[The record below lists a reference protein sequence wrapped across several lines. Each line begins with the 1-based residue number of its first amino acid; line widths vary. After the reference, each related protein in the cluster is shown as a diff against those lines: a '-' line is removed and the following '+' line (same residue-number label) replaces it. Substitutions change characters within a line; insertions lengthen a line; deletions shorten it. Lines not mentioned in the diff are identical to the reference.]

1 MNHRATVPVPEGRRR
16 RLAGGKSAPADAAP
30 GNGAEN
36 RGAPA
41 GPRRKGPGREPITA
55 AAICSRRRVVA
66 ELPLPGNS
74 SMPRWGMVRSAAHP
88 GAAPAARACPR
99 LISCGV
105 PPGRG
110 AEASR
115 QYFVRQTAA
124 RPAAKS
130 SRHPRI
136 LLSCSAERKANWPDQ
151 IGSPTDHFSERT
163 PALVFLC
170 VHRVSVVP
178 PAFLRMMVAGF

>member
-1 MNHRATVPVPEGRRR
+1 MNHKATVPVPEGRRR

-30 GNGAEN
+30 GNGAEDL
-36 RGAPA
+36 GAPA
-41 GPRRKGPGREPITA
+41 GHRRNGPRREPITA
-55 AAICSRRRVVA
+55 AAICPRRRVVV
-66 ELPLPGNS
+66 ELPLPENS
-74 SMPRWGMVRSAAHP
+74 SMPRRGMVRSAAHP

-99 LISCGV
+99 LISCRV

-110 AEASR
+110 PDPSR
-115 QYFVRQTAA
+115 PYLVRQTAV

-136 LLSCSAERKANWPDQ
+136 LKSCSAERKAKWPDQ
-151 IGSPTDHFSERT
+151 IGSPFDARPEST

-178 PAFLRMMVAGF
+178 TASPTPMVAGF

>member
-1 MNHRATVPVPEGRRR
+1 MNHKATVPVPEGRRR

-30 GNGAEN
+30 GNGAEDL
-36 RGAPA
+36 GAPA
-41 GPRRKGPGREPITA
+41 GHRRNGPRREPITA
-55 AAICSRRRVVA
+55 AAICPRRR
-66 ELPLPGNS
+66 
-74 SMPRWGMVRSAAHP
+74 AHP

-110 AEASR
+110 AEISR
-115 QYFVRQTAA
+115 QCFVRQTAA
-124 RPAAKS
+124 WPPAKS

-136 LLSCSAERKANWPDQ
+136 LRSCSAEKKANWPDQ
-151 IGSPTDHFSERT
+151 IGSPFDARPEST
-163 PALVFLC
+163 PLLVFLC

-178 PAFLRMMVAGF
+178 TASPTPTVADF